1 MEFKTCYFLL
11 KIELDPEYPIEE
23 AANDIEEEAEA
34 EVVDYM
40 YLEPTE
46 DEEEFPYIAY

>member
-11 KIELDPEYPIEE
+11 KVELEADYPIEE

-34 EVVDYM
+34 DVVDYM
-40 YLEPTE
+40 YLESE